1 MSKPIPIPRNKVSDE
16 KKKNAN
22 TIRMQND
29 KMLEEIYIHC
39 KHHCDDLNMLR
50 TLGQTNL
57 VAEGKHFTRE
67 TIAPATV
74 RTEAPSDWRIDN
86 TYVWLTGEHC
96 IITI

>member
-16 KKKNAN
+16 KKKNAT

-29 KMLEEIYIHC
+29 NMLEEIYTQC

-57 VAEGKHFTRE
+57 IAEGKHISRE

-74 RTEAPSDWRIDN
+74 RTIAPPDWEIDVK
-86 TYVWLTGEHC
+86 YVWYNGERC
-96 IITI
+96 VITI